1 MIGDPIHGRHAGWAV
16 PFPGS
21 DVSLYR
27 FLGVR
32 LAGPPPLRHTYLP
45 LSAGVHA
52 LYGPNGVGKTKVLEG
67 VHAALTGKN
76 ILGDP
81 AEDFF
86 PAGQFLFAQLGSGE
100 EADALIFGGELMSSD
115 LFEELRKLIRQHTT
129 WVRSDDV
136 EGFLEDLKS
145 QPAEIGEVADL
156 REAIE
161 IWLRIDDEE
170 SGYDLNMGLE
180 ESLAKEVAHSGH
192 IAISTNGQAVL
203 CIDEQSA
210 SPKLREAIVDTFR
223 AAREEQETGEELEP
237 PFRWTLSGH
246 YDAWIDQEFRPG
258 WSPIVLG
265 ALEAKAPIF
274 RPAVIWVGSEIELFQ
289 HSKRT
294 GIADALTEM
303 VRRDGL
309 LGESGVLTEKLPE
322 RVVRIL
328 EAANRYY
335 EIILGKPI
343 GLGIEIGDLISIHN
357 RTHPRIVALDSAT
370 SRVVP
375 LGRLSATES
384 RWAKVA
390 FLLAWNQFRYDPIF
404 GDQEFQLGVEYALV
418 VGDNPPE
425 VGQSGLVL
433 LIDEPEL
440 GLPWGIQRQLSAGL
454 VKLSELFHMPV
465 IAATHSAALLDDL
478 AVKTFRCSRNDKG
491 QVLVDEVLTTDR
503 DALAKLGVP
512 VSEELHLYKL
522 VLIVEGRHEE
532 ILLKEMFGEEI
543 AANRIKLLPIRGTRQ
558 LRLLAAGSEVLFRYF
573 NAPFVLL
580 TDRTR
585 TQAATK
591 ALAAAATSGG
601 PEEARTAIEK
611 VFNPS
616 SDEEQV
622 LRSLLISAVESERI
636 DRIRAILGF
645 EKDDILHYLPCEHF
659 VPGSNWDELLELHG
673 ARTDGPNDFKRW
685 LELTR
690 DVDLSDEHL
699 RSAIREMDQ
708 IPIEW
713 TNLINRC
720 MEIVKDQESS

>member
-1 MIGDPIHGRHAGWAV
+1 
-16 PFPGS
+16 
-21 DVSLYR
+21 
-27 FLGVR
+27 
-32 LAGPPPLRHTYLP
+32 
-45 LSAGVHA
+45 
-52 LYGPNGVGKTKVLEG
+52 
-67 VHAALTGKN
+67 
-76 ILGDP
+76 
-81 AEDFF
+81 
-86 PAGQFLFAQLGSGE
+86 
-100 EADALIFGGELMSSD
+100 
-115 LFEELRKLIRQHTT
+115 
-129 WVRSDDV
+129 
-136 EGFLEDLKS
+136 
-145 QPAEIGEVADL
+145 
-156 REAIE
+156 
-161 IWLRIDDEE
+161 
-170 SGYDLNMGLE
+170 
-180 ESLAKEVAHSGH
+180 
-192 IAISTNGQAVL
+192 
-203 CIDEQSA
+203 
-210 SPKLREAIVDTFR
+210 
-223 AAREEQETGEELEP
+223 
-237 PFRWTLSGH
+237 
-246 YDAWIDQEFRPG
+246 
-258 WSPIVLG
+258 
-265 ALEAKAPIF
+265 
-274 RPAVIWVGSEIELFQ
+274 
-289 HSKRT
+289 
-294 GIADALTEM
+294 
-303 VRRDGL
+303 
-309 LGESGVLTEKLPE
+309 
-322 RVVRIL
+322 
-328 EAANRYY
+328 
-335 EIILGKPI
+335 
-343 GLGIEIGDLISIHN
+343 
-357 RTHPRIVALDSAT
+357 
-370 SRVVP
+370 
-375 LGRLSATES
+375 
-384 RWAKVA
+384 
-390 FLLAWNQFRYDPIF
+390 
-404 GDQEFQLGVEYALV
+404 

-454 VKLSELFHMPV
+454 VELSELFHMPV

-636 DRIRAILGF
+636 DRIQAILGF
-645 EKDDILHYLPCEHF
+645 EKDDILLYLPCEHF
-659 VPGSNWDELLELHG
+659 VPGSDWDELLELHG

-685 LELTR
+685 LEITR

-720 MEIVKDQESS
+720 TEIVKDQESS